1 MKGIKQYIKDFFKDW
16 WLVCGNE
23 LRMIFSDKGVITIF
37 FVATLLYP
45 LLYNALY
52 YGGTVDDMAIAVV
65 DESDSYSSRDFVRSL
80 DATRELKVA
89 VKCADMSEAEQLMVE
104 RKVHG
109 IVFIPRDFDA
119 KRAYGET
126 ANISTYADMS
136 AMLYYKTLTM
146 GVNNV
151 TLDLMHNE
159 KLEPL
164 TYSSNLPYDRN
175 MTYTLFF
182 IPAVLMVIIQQ
193 TMFYGGAMLIG
204 TQRENNR
211 SFCSLPSRLH
221 GRGLNRVLIGRG
233 SAYYLIYAIT
243 SVYIAVLIPSM
254 FSLPQRGSFWQILLL
269 LFFYLNACITF
280 TFTWSNLIWKRET
293 VFLLLLF
300 FSPICLFFTGFSW
313 PVSQAPWFWQ
323 WFSYIFPSTFGA
335 RAFINMNAV
344 GADIS
349 SVSNEITALTV
360 QTLCYY
366 FIAAVMMSVE
376 NRIWKYRGK
385 AQVDW

>member
-1 MKGIKQYIKDFFKDW
+1 MKGIKQYIKDFFGDW
-16 WLVCGNE
+16 WLVFGNE

-52 YGGTVDDMAIAVV
+52 HGGTVDDMAIAVV
-65 DESDSYSSRDFVRSL
+65 DQSNSYSSRDFVRSL
-80 DATRELKVA
+80 DATRELEVA
-89 VKCADMSEAEQLMVE
+89 VKCADMSEAEQLMSE

-164 TYSSNLPYDRN
+164 KYSSNLPYDRN

-243 SVYIAVLIPSM
+243 SVYIAVLIP
-254 FSLPQRGSFWQILLL
+254 LPQNNSIKSGQSGRLSH
-269 LFFYLNACITF
+269 
-280 TFTWSNLIWKRET
+280 
-293 VFLLLLF
+293 
-300 FSPICLFFTGFSW
+300 
-313 PVSQAPWFWQ
+313 
-323 WFSYIFPSTFGA
+323 
-335 RAFINMNAV
+335 
-344 GADIS
+344 
-349 SVSNEITALTV
+349 LTP
-360 QTLCYY
+360 
-366 FIAAVMMSVE
+366 
-376 NRIWKYRGK
+376 N
-385 AQVDW
+385 